1 MSAKT
6 DAILARARCIHDSA
20 RYEHEHRYAD
30 GMEIAA
36 QLLGAPGQGPSALST
51 MIGSE
56 ADPEVRRGMRKAL
69 LMWEFGSTDE
79 WGVLPWL
86 ERMDT
91 TLAAIEVRLAA
102 LEMSVR
108 SRSLRLP
115 DRPLR
120 SEHEQQ

>member
-1 MSAKT
+1 
-6 DAILARARCIHDSA
+6 
-20 RYEHEHRYAD
+20 
-30 GMEIAA
+30 
-36 QLLGAPGQGPSALST
+36 
-51 MIGSE
+51 
-56 ADPEVRRGMRKAL
+56 
-69 LMWEFGSTDE
+69 MWEFGSTDE

-120 SEHEQQ
+120 SDHEQ